1 MPSEPKSI
9 DRRINTIATLAVGA
23 ITIFLCLMLARVAQL
38 QLRPPGDLRKEME
51 PRVSVRKDLPI
62 RGDLLDRR
70 GRILSTT
77 RVGYRVVVDP
87 TQLKSLDEAI
97 VKLARATGQRED
109 VVGERILSRVN
120 ENKRREDLRK
130 NLEPFAEAGANTTL
144 LNAIRSAFGSAVGK
158 NVSDPTQ
165 PSETETRQLTSDE
178 IDADAPAPSLKP
190 IRYLPMTRLLSDEQ
204 VAAVRSA
211 RIKGAIIERVMV
223 REYPGGPE
231 VAPIVGLVGVGEIKD
246 PQYGHTG
253 VLGAEKMLNNR
264 LGGTGGTIS
273 YVRDAKGKPLWI
285 EPGQV
290 KPAEP
295 GADVRLSIDSEMQR
309 IAAEELQRGITDA
322 DSAGGRLMIFDP
334 LTGEVLAMVDIVRHV
349 PDAIPYPWAK
359 VLPALP
365 EEPAAPTSN
374 AKTKAKKPAP
384 KKTRIEDH
392 GPPPPARYIT
402 IQREQTNDD
411 LPAMHRNRCIE
422 DIYEPGSTFKPFVWS
437 TITELGRA
445 RVEEVFDTEGGR
457 WHTSY
462 GRYIE
467 DVTKRSTMTWAEVLI
482 NSSNIGMIKGAERLT
497 HQELHDTV
505 VRFGFGKKTNIGFAG
520 EASGIITSMKDWSKF
535 SQTSVAYGHEVAVT
549 PLQMVRAFSAFCRP
563 GELAGTLPPVRLT
576 AQTVDDV
583 RGAVV
588 QRVLP
593 VRIANLTREVMQG
606 VAAKVEMNLAT
617 SSHGSE
623 AGWKYSM
630 FGKSGTAEI
639 PLTPPGGKNLRRP
652 KGTSG
657 YFDNQF
663 NSSFIAGGPAEAPKV
678 IVLCVI
684 DDPGPSKIRIRQ
696 HYGSYVAGPVVRRTM
711 ERALNYLGVQP
722 TTAALAKGDTGG
734 M

>member
-1 MPSEPKSI
+1 MNQ
-9 DRRINTIATLAVGA
+9 DRRINTIATVAVAG
-23 ITIFLCLMLARVAQL
+23 ITIVLCLLLARVTQL
-38 QLRPPGDLRKEME
+38 QLRPPGDLKREME
-51 PRVSVRKDLPI
+51 PRVSVRQDLPI

-97 VKLARATGQRED
+97 VKLARATGQKEEA
-109 VVGERILSRVN
+109 VGERILSRVN
-120 ENKRREDLRK
+120 ENRRRDELRQK
-130 NLEPFAEAGANTTL
+130 VEPLAGAGGDSPVMAALRGALGSALGNHSQATVASDDQTRQIASDVLEPE
-144 LNAIRSAFGSAVGK
+144 V
-158 NVSDPTQ
+158 PT
-165 PSETETRQLTSDE
+165 
-178 IDADAPAPSLKP
+178 PALKP
-190 IRYLPMTRLLSDEQ
+190 IRYLPMTRLLSDAQ
-204 VAAVRSA
+204 VEAVRVA
-211 RIKGAIIERVMV
+211 KIKGAILERVMV

-231 VAPIVGLVGVGEIKD
+231 VAPIVGLVGF
-246 PQYGHTG
+246 GHIG
-253 VLGAEKMLNNR
+253 VLGAEKMLNKR
-264 LGGTGGTIS
+264 LAGTGGTIS

-290 KPAEP
+290 KPASP
-295 GADVRLSIDSEMQR
+295 GDDVRLSIDVEMQR
-309 IAAEELQRGITDA
+309 IAVEELQRGITDA

-334 LTGEVLAMVDIVRHV
+334 LTGEILAMVDIVRHI

-359 VLPALP
+359 VLPPPPPGPVVLETTGKNKGKP
-365 EEPAAPTSN
+365 
-374 AKTKAKKPAP
+374 KKVSAP
-384 KKTRIEDH
+384 KPIIEDH
-392 GPPPPARYIT
+392 GVPPPARYVT
-402 IQREQTNDD
+402 IQREQAADD

-445 RVEEVFDTEGGR
+445 QVGEVFDTEGGR

-467 DVTKRSTMTWAEVLI
+467 DVTKRATMTWAEVLI
-482 NSSNIGMIKGAERLT
+482 NSSNIGMIKGAERLNFK
-497 HQELHDTV
+497 ELHDAVT
-505 VRFGFGKKTNIGFAG
+505 RFGFGKRTNIGFAG
-520 EASGIITSMKDWSKF
+520 EASGIITSLKAWSKF

-563 GELAGTLPPVRLT
+563 GDLAGTLPPVRLT
-576 AQTVDDV
+576 AQSADDV
-583 RGAVV
+583 RGSVIE
-588 QRVLP
+588 RVLP
-593 VRIANLTREVMQG
+593 VKIANLTREVMQG
-606 VAAKVEMNLAT
+606 VAAKVEMNLAN

-639 PLTPPGGKNLRRP
+639 PLTPPPGKNLRRP
-652 KGTSG
+652 RGTTG
-657 YFDNQF
+657 YFDDQY

-684 DDPGPSKIRIRQ
+684 DDPSPARVRARQ

-722 TTAALAKGDTGG
+722 SPAEKPKGELAGL
-734 M
+734 

>member
-1 MPSEPKSI
+1 MASESMNAE
-9 DRRINTIATLAVGA
+9 RRINTIATVAVGG
-23 ITIFLCLMLARVAQL
+23 ITILLCLLLARVVQL
-38 QLRPPGDLRKEME
+38 QVLPPGDLKNEME
-51 PRVSVRKDLPI
+51 PRVSVRQDLPI

-87 TQLKSLDEAI
+87 TQLKQLDEAI
-97 VKLARATGQRED
+97 VALARATGQKEEA
-109 VVGERILSRVN
+109 VGERILSRVN

-130 NLEPFAEAGANTTL
+130 ALEPFADAGANTAVMA
-144 LNAIRSAFGSAVGK
+144 AIRSALGSALGRG
-158 NVSDPTQ
+158 DGQALT
-165 PSETETRQLTSDE
+165 PSEEQTRQIESDAIQPE
-178 IDADAPAPSLKP
+178 APTPPLKP
-190 IRYLPMTRLLSDEQ
+190 IRYLPMTRLLSDPQ
-204 VAAVRSA
+204 VEAVRVA
-211 RIKGAIIERVMV
+211 KIKGAILERVMV

-231 VAPIVGLVGVGEIKD
+231 VAPIVGLVGF
-246 PQYGHTG
+246 GHVG
-253 VLGAEKMLNNR
+253 VLGAEKMLNKR
-264 LGGTGGTIS
+264 LSGTGGTIS

-290 KPAEP
+290 RPASP
-295 GADVRLSIDSEMQR
+295 GDDVRLSIDSELQR
-309 IAAEELQRGITDA
+309 IAVEELQRGITDA

-334 LTGEVLAMVDIVRHV
+334 LTGEILAMADIVRHV

-359 VLPALP
+359 VLPPPP
-365 EEPAAPTSN
+365 EVPVATSPTG
-374 AKTKAKKPAP
+374 KGKAKKPAARKP
-384 KKTRIEDH
+384 IIEDH
-392 GPPPPARYIT
+392 GVPPPARYVT
-402 IQREQTNDD
+402 IQREQSGGD

-445 RVEEVFDTEGGR
+445 QVGEVFDTEGGR

-482 NSSNIGMIKGAERLT
+482 NSSNIGMIKGAERLNFK
-497 HQELHDTV
+497 EMHDAV
-505 VRFGFGKKTNIGFAG
+505 ARFGFGKRTNIGFAG
-520 EASGIITSMKDWSKF
+520 EASGIVTPMKAWSKY

-563 GELAGTLPPVRLT
+563 GNLAGTLPPVRLT
-576 AQTVDDV
+576 AQTADDV
-583 RGAVV
+583 RGTVIE
-588 QRVLP
+588 RVLP
-593 VRIANLTREVMQG
+593 VKIANLTREVMQG
-606 VAAKVEMNLAT
+606 VAAKIEMNLAT
-617 SSHGSE
+617 ASHGTE

-639 PLTPPGGKNLRRP
+639 PLTPPPGKNLRRP

-657 YFDNQF
+657 YFDDQY

-684 DDPGPSKIRIRQ
+684 DDPSPAKVRARQ
-696 HYGSYVAGPVVRRTM
+696 HYGSVVAGPVVRRTM

-722 TTAALAKGDTGG
+722 SPAGKAKDDLAGL
-734 M
+734 

>member
-1 MPSEPKSI
+1 MPSEPKSL
-9 DRRINTIATLAVGA
+9 DRRINTIATVVVGA
-23 ITIFLCLMLARVAQL
+23 ITIFLSLMLARVAQL
-38 QLRPPGDLRKEME
+38 QLRPPADLRKEME

-109 VVGERILSRVN
+109 AVGERILSRVN

-130 NLEPFAEAGANTTL
+130 KLEPFAVAGANTTL
-144 LNAIRSAFGSAVGK
+144 LTAIRSAFGSALQK
-158 NVSDPTQ
+158 SDADSVPA
-165 PSETETRQLTSDE
+165 SETETRQLASEE
-178 IDADAPAPSLKP
+178 IDAEAPAPSLKP
-190 IRYLPMTRLLSDEQ
+190 IRYLPMTRLLSDAQ
-204 VAAVRSA
+204 VDAVRGA
-211 RIKGAIIERVMV
+211 RLKGAILERVMV

-231 VAPIVGLVGVGEIKD
+231 VASIVGLVGF
-246 PQYGHTG
+246 GHVG
-253 VLGAEKMLNNR
+253 VLGAERMLNKR
-264 LGGTGGTIS
+264 LSGSPGTIS

-295 GADVRLSIDSEMQR
+295 GNDVRLSIDSEMQR
-309 IAAEELQRGITDA
+309 IAVEELQRGITDA

-365 EEPAAPTSN
+365 EEPAPASM
-374 AKTKAKKPAP
+374 KGKAKKPAP
-384 KKTRIEDH
+384 KKMRIEDH

-402 IQREQTNDD
+402 IQREQSNDE

-467 DVTKRSTMTWAEVLI
+467 DVTKRATMTWAEVLI

-497 HQELHDTV
+497 YQELHDTV

-520 EASGIITSMKDWSKF
+520 EASGIITSLKAWSKF

-583 RGAVV
+583 RGTVV
-588 QRVLP
+588 ERVLP
-593 VRIANLTREVMQG
+593 VKIANLTREVMQG

-617 SSHGSE
+617 ASHGSE

-639 PLTPPGGKNLRRP
+639 PLTPPEGKNLRRP

-657 YFDNQF
+657 YFDNQY
-663 NSSFIAGGPAEAPKV
+663 NSSFIAGGPAEAPKI

-711 ERALNYLGVQP
+711 ERALNYLGVEP
-722 TTAALAKGDTGG
+722 STTALAKGDTTG

>member
-1 MPSEPKSI
+1 MKSE
-9 DRRINTIATLAVGA
+9 RRINAIATVAVGG
-23 ITIFLCLMLARVAQL
+23 ITILLCLLLARVAQL
-38 QLRPPGDLRKEME
+38 QLRPPSDLRNEME
-51 PRVSVRKDLPI
+51 PRVSVRRDLPI

-77 RVGYRVVVDP
+77 SVGYRIVVDP
-87 TQLKSLDEAI
+87 TQLKAMDEAI
-97 VKLARATGQRED
+97 VKLARATGQREE

-120 ENKRREDLRK
+120 ENKRREELRTK
-130 NLEPFAEAGANTTL
+130 LEPFADAGGNIAAWT
-144 LNAIRSAFGSAVGK
+144 AIRSALGAALGRGAPEAVAAAE
-158 NVSDPTQ
+158 DQ
-165 PSETETRQLTSDE
+165 TRQISQDGVE
-178 IDADAPAPSLKP
+178 PEAPAPVLKP
-190 IRYLPMTRLLSDEQ
+190 IRYLPMSRLLTEEQ
-204 VAAVRSA
+204 VEAVRSA
-211 RIKGAIIERVMV
+211 RIKGVIIERVMV

-231 VAPIVGLVGVGEIKD
+231 VAPIVGLVGF
-246 PQYGHTG
+246 GHVG
-253 VLGAEKMLNNR
+253 VLGAEKMLNKR
-264 LGGTGGTIS
+264 LSGTGGTIS

-290 KPAEP
+290 KPAAP
-295 GADVRLSIDSEMQR
+295 GDDVRLSIDVELQR
-309 IAAEELQRGITDA
+309 IAVEELQRGITDA

-334 LTGEVLAMVDIVRHV
+334 LTGEILAMTDIVRHV

-359 VLPALP
+359 VLPQPPVAT
-365 EEPAAPTSN
+365 EAPV
-374 AKTKAKKPAP
+374 AVGKGKAKKPVARKP
-384 KKTRIEDH
+384 IIEDH

-402 IQREQTNDD
+402 IQREQSNDE

-445 RVEEVFDTEGGR
+445 RVDEVFDTESGR

-467 DVTKRSTMTWAEVLI
+467 DVTKRATMTWAEVLI

-497 HQELHDTV
+497 YKELHDTV
-505 VRFGFGKKTNIGFAG
+505 VRFGFGRRTNIGFAG
-520 EASGIITSMKDWSKF
+520 ETGGIITSLKDWSKF

-563 GELAGTLPPVRLT
+563 GELSGTLPPVRLT
-576 AQTVDDV
+576 AQTADEI

-588 QRVLP
+588 ERVLP

-606 VAAKVEMNLAT
+606 VAAKIEMNLAT
-617 SSHGSE
+617 ASHGTE
-623 AGWKYSM
+623 TGWKYSM

-639 PLTPPGGKNLRRP
+639 PLTPPPGKNLRRP

-657 YFDNQF
+657 YFDDQY

-684 DDPGPSKIRIRQ
+684 DDPGPSKIRARQ

-722 TTAALAKGDTGG
+722 SPTEKVKDELAGL
-734 M
+734 

>member
-1 MPSEPKSI
+1 MAPESKST
-9 DRRINTIATLAVGA
+9 DRRINTIATLAVG
-23 ITIFLCLMLARVAQL
+23 TLTVLLCLLLARVTQL
-38 QLRPPGDLRKEME
+38 QLRPPGDLRREME

-120 ENKRREDLRK
+120 ENRRREDLRK
-130 NLEPFAEAGANTTL
+130 KLEPFAEAGANTAL
-144 LNAIRSAFGSAVGK
+144 LTAIKSAFGSALGK
-158 NVSDPTQ
+158 GNPESAP
-165 PSETETRQLTSDE
+165 PSETETRQLASQE

-211 RIKGAIIERVMV
+211 RIKGAILERVMV

-231 VAPIVGLVGVGEIKD
+231 VASIVGLVGF
-246 PQYGHTG
+246 GHVG
-253 VLGAEKMLNNR
+253 VLGAERMLNKR
-264 LGGTGGTIS
+264 LSGSPGTIS

-295 GADVRLSIDSEMQR
+295 GIDIRLSIDSEMQR
-309 IAAEELQRGITDA
+309 IAVEELQRGITDA

-365 EEPAAPTSN
+365 EDPAAATSSG
-374 AKTKAKKPAP
+374 KGKAKKPAP
-384 KKTRIEDH
+384 KKLRIEDH

-411 LPAMHRNRCIE
+411 LPAMHRNRCVE

-467 DVTKRSTMTWAEVLI
+467 DVTKRATMTWAEVLI
-482 NSSNIGMIKGAERLT
+482 NSSNIGMIKGAERLSY
-497 HQELHDTV
+497 QELRQAV

-520 EASGIITSMKDWSKF
+520 EASGIITSLKDWSKF

-563 GELAGTLPPVRLT
+563 GELAGTLPAVRLT

-583 RGAVV
+583 RGTVV
-588 QRVLP
+588 ERVLP
-593 VRIANLTREVMQG
+593 VNIANLTREVMQG
-606 VAAKVEMNLAT
+606 VAAKVEMNLAN

-639 PLTPPGGKNLRRP
+639 PLTPPVGKNLRRP

-657 YFDNQF
+657 YFDNQY
-663 NSSFIAGGPAEAPKV
+663 NSSFIAGGPAEAPKI

-722 TTAALAKGDTGG
+722 TTTALAKGDTAG

>member
-1 MPSEPKSI
+1 MQIEKTGSPTA
-9 DRRINTIATLAVGA
+9 RINTVATVSVCFITVVLA
-23 ITIFLCLMLARVAQL
+23 LLMARVVQL
-38 QLRPPGDLRKEME
+38 QLSPPISLKKEME
-51 PRVSVRKDLPI
+51 PRVSVRQDLPI

-87 TQLKSLDEAI
+87 TQLKQLDETI
-97 VKLARATGQRED
+97 VKLARATGQSEEM
-109 VVGERILSRVN
+109 VGERILSRVN
-120 ENKRREDLRK
+120 ENHRREMLK
-130 NLEPFAEAGANTTL
+130 QKLEPFAAAGANTSVL
-144 LNAIRSAFGSAVGK
+144 GALRGAISSAIGQQSEGAKPELVPDEAIPARELAK
-158 NVSDPTQ
+158 DELAPEAPT
-165 PSETETRQLTSDE
+165 
-178 IDADAPAPSLKP
+178 PALKP
-190 IRYLPMTRLLSDEQ
+190 IRYLPMTRLLTDPQ
-204 VAAVRSA
+204 VDAVRA
-211 RIKGAIIERVMV
+211 AKMKGAILERVMV

-231 VAPIVGLVGVGEIKD
+231 VSPIVGLVGF
-246 PQYGHTG
+246 GHVG
-253 VLGAEKMLNNR
+253 VLGAEKMLNKQ
-264 LGGTGGTIS
+264 LSGAGGSIS

-295 GADVRLSIDSEMQR
+295 GQDVRLSIDVELQR
-309 IAAEELQRGITDA
+309 IAVEELQRGITDA

-334 LTGEVLAMVDIVRHV
+334 LTGEILAMVDIVRHV

-359 VLPALP
+359 VLPKPP
-365 EEPAAPTSN
+365 ETATTN
-374 AKTKAKKPAP
+374 AKGKKTAP
-384 KKTRIEDH
+384 KKPIIEDH

-402 IQREQTNDD
+402 VQRAD
-411 LPAMHRNRCIE
+411 LASDIPAMHRNRCIE

-437 TITELGRA
+437 TITELGRS
-445 RVEEVFDTEGGR
+445 RPDEIFDTEGGR

-467 DVTKRSTMTWAEVLI
+467 DVTKRATMTWAEVLI
-482 NSSNIGMIKGAERLT
+482 NSSNIGMIKGAERLNFK
-497 HQELHDTV
+497 ELHDAV
-505 VRFGFGKKTNIGFAG
+505 IRFGFGRKTGIGFAG
-520 EASGIITSMKDWSKF
+520 EASGIVTSMKDWSKF

-563 GELAGTLPPVRLT
+563 GDMAGTLPPVRLT
-576 AQTVDDV
+576 AATADDV
-583 RGAVV
+583 RGAVL

-593 VRIANLTREVMQG
+593 VKIANMTRDVMRG
-606 VAAKVEMNLAT
+606 VAAKIETNLAT
-617 SSHGSE
+617 ASHGGE
-623 AGWKYSM
+623 TGWKYSM

-639 PLTPPGGKNLRRP
+639 PLTPPPGQNLRRP

-657 YFDNQF
+657 YFDDQY
-663 NSSFIAGGPAEAPKV
+663 NSSFIAGGPAENPKV

-684 DDPGPSKIRIRQ
+684 DDPGPAKIRARQ

-722 TTAALAKGDTGG
+722 SPVTTARSPDMAG

>member
-1 MPSEPKSI
+1 MASESMNQ
-9 DRRINTIATLAVGA
+9 DRRINTIATVAVAG
-23 ITIFLCLMLARVAQL
+23 ITIVLCLLLARVTQL
-38 QLRPPGDLRKEME
+38 QLRPPGDLKREME
-51 PRVSVRKDLPI
+51 PRVSVRQDLPI

-97 VKLARATGQRED
+97 VKLARATGQKEEA
-109 VVGERILSRVN
+109 VGERILSRVN
-120 ENKRREDLRK
+120 ENRRRDELRQK
-130 NLEPFAEAGANTTL
+130 VEPLAGAGGDSPVMAALRGALGSALGNHSQATVASDDQTRQIASDVLEPE
-144 LNAIRSAFGSAVGK
+144 V
-158 NVSDPTQ
+158 PT
-165 PSETETRQLTSDE
+165 
-178 IDADAPAPSLKP
+178 PALKP
-190 IRYLPMTRLLSDEQ
+190 IRYLPMTRLLSDAQ
-204 VAAVRSA
+204 VEAVRVA
-211 RIKGAIIERVMV
+211 KIKGAILERVMV

-231 VAPIVGLVGVGEIKD
+231 VAPIVGLVGF
-246 PQYGHTG
+246 GHIG
-253 VLGAEKMLNNR
+253 VLGAEKMLNKR
-264 LGGTGGTIS
+264 LAGTGGTIS

-290 KPAEP
+290 KPASP
-295 GADVRLSIDSEMQR
+295 GDDVRLSIDVEMQR
-309 IAAEELQRGITDA
+309 IAVEELQRGITDA

-334 LTGEVLAMVDIVRHV
+334 LTGEILAMVDIVRHI

-359 VLPALP
+359 VLPPPPPGPVVLETTGKNKGKP
-365 EEPAAPTSN
+365 
-374 AKTKAKKPAP
+374 KKVSAP
-384 KKTRIEDH
+384 KPIIEDH
-392 GPPPPARYIT
+392 GVPPPARYVT
-402 IQREQTNDD
+402 IQREQAADD

-445 RVEEVFDTEGGR
+445 QVGEVFDTEGGR

-467 DVTKRSTMTWAEVLI
+467 DVTKRATMTWAEVLI
-482 NSSNIGMIKGAERLT
+482 NSSNIGMIKGAERLNFK
-497 HQELHDTV
+497 ELHDAVT
-505 VRFGFGKKTNIGFAG
+505 RFGFGKRTNIGFAG
-520 EASGIITSMKDWSKF
+520 EASGIITSLKAWSKF

-563 GELAGTLPPVRLT
+563 GDLAGTLPPVRLT
-576 AQTVDDV
+576 AQSADDV
-583 RGAVV
+583 RGSVIE
-588 QRVLP
+588 RVLP
-593 VRIANLTREVMQG
+593 VKIANLTREVMQG
-606 VAAKVEMNLAT
+606 VAAKVEMNLAN

-639 PLTPPGGKNLRRP
+639 PLTPPPGKNLRRP
-652 KGTSG
+652 RGTTG
-657 YFDNQF
+657 YFDDQY

-684 DDPGPSKIRIRQ
+684 DDPSPARVRARQ

-722 TTAALAKGDTGG
+722 SPAEKPKGELAGL
-734 M
+734 

>member
-1 MPSEPKSI
+1 MNPE
-9 DRRINTIATLAVGA
+9 RRINTIATMAVGG
-23 ITIFLCLMLARVAQL
+23 ITILLCLLLARVAQL
-38 QLRPPGDLRKEME
+38 QLRPPGDLKKEME
-51 PRVSVRKDLPI
+51 PRVSVRQDLPI

-97 VKLARATGQRED
+97 VKLARATGQKEEA
-109 VVGERILSRVN
+109 VGERILSRVN
-120 ENKRREDLRK
+120 ENKRREDLRNK
-130 NLEPFAEAGANTTL
+130 LAPFAEAGANTAVMT
-144 LNAIRSAFGSAVGK
+144 AIKSAFASAMGRDEAPV
-158 NVSDPTQ
+158 VTS
-165 PSETETRQLTSDE
+165 TEDQTRQLASDALE
-178 IDADAPAPSLKP
+178 SEPATPSLKP
-190 IRYLPMTRLLSDEQ
+190 IRYLPMTRLLSDVQ
-204 VAAVRSA
+204 VEAVRVA
-211 RIKGAIIERVMV
+211 KIKGAILERVMV

-231 VAPIVGLVGVGEIKD
+231 VAPIVGLVGF
-246 PQYGHTG
+246 GHSG
-253 VLGAEKMLNNR
+253 VMGAEKMLNKR
-264 LGGTGGTIS
+264 LSGTGGTIS

-295 GADVRLSIDSEMQR
+295 GDDVRLSIDIEMQR
-309 IAAEELQRGITDA
+309 IAVEELQRGITDA

-334 LTGEVLAMVDIVRHV
+334 LTGEILAMADIVRHV

-359 VLPALP
+359 VLPPPPA
-365 EEPAAPTSN
+365 EPVVLETTGKNKGKP
-374 AKTKAKKPAP
+374 KKPAVRKP
-384 KKTRIEDH
+384 IIEDH
-392 GPPPPARYIT
+392 GVPPPARYIT
-402 IQREQTNDD
+402 VQREQAADD
-411 LPAMHRNRCIE
+411 LPALHRNRCVE

-445 RVEEVFDTEGGR
+445 RVGEVFDTEGGR

-482 NSSNIGMIKGAERLT
+482 NSSNIGMIKGAERLSFK
-497 HQELHDTV
+497 ELHDAV
-505 VRFGFGKKTNIGFAG
+505 VRFGFGKPTHIGFAG
-520 EASGIITSMKDWSKF
+520 EASGIMTSMKDWSKF

-563 GELAGTLPPVRLT
+563 GNLSGTLPPVRLI
-576 AQTVDDV
+576 AQSADDV
-583 RGAVV
+583 RGAVIE
-588 QRVLP
+588 RVLP
-593 VRIANLTREVMQG
+593 VQIANLTREVMQG

-617 SSHGSE
+617 NSHGNE
-623 AGWKYSM
+623 TGWKYSM

-639 PLTPPGGKNLRRP
+639 PLTPPPGKNLRRP

-657 YFDNQF
+657 YFDDQY
-663 NSSFIAGGPAEAPKV
+663 NSSFIAGGPEEAPKV

-684 DDPGPSKIRIRQ
+684 DDPGPARIRARQ

-722 TTAALAKGDTGG
+722 SPAQAPKGELAGL
-734 M
+734 

>member
-1 MPSEPKSI
+1 MNSE
-9 DRRINTIATLAVGA
+9 RRINTIATVAVGG
-23 ITIFLCLMLARVAQL
+23 ITIVLCLLLARVAQL
-38 QLRPPGDLRKEME
+38 QLRPPGDLKKEME
-51 PRVSVRKDLPI
+51 PRVSVRQDLPI

-87 TQLKSLDEAI
+87 TQLKTLDEAI
-97 VKLARATGQRED
+97 VKLARATGQKEEA
-109 VVGERILSRVN
+109 VGERILSRVN
-120 ENKRREDLRK
+120 ENQRRDELRK
-130 NLEPFAEAGANTTL
+130 KLAPFAEAGANNAVL
-144 LNAIRSAFGSAVGK
+144 AAIRGALGSALGNDTPV
-158 NVSDPTQ
+158 VTPSDEQ
-165 PSETETRQLTSDE
+165 TRQIAGDVLESE
-178 IDADAPAPSLKP
+178 APTPPLKP
-190 IRYLPMTRLLSDEQ
+190 IRYLPMTRLLSDAQ
-204 VAAVRSA
+204 VEAVRVA
-211 RIKGAIIERVMV
+211 KIKGVILERVMV

-231 VAPIVGLVGVGEIKD
+231 VAPIVGLVGF
-246 PQYGHTG
+246 GHTG
-253 VLGAEKMLNNR
+253 VLGAEKMLNKR
-264 LGGTGGTIS
+264 LSGTGGTIS

-290 KPAEP
+290 KPASP
-295 GADVRLSIDSEMQR
+295 GDDVRLSIDVEMQR
-309 IAAEELQRGITDA
+309 IAVEELQRGITDA

-334 LTGEVLAMVDIVRHV
+334 LTGEILAMVDIVRHV

-359 VLPALP
+359 VLPPPPA
-365 EEPAAPTSN
+365 EPVVLETTGKN
-374 AKTKAKKPAP
+374 KGKP
-384 KKTRIEDH
+384 KKVPVRKPIIEDH
-392 GPPPPARYIT
+392 GVPPPARYVT
-402 IQREQTNDD
+402 IQREQASDD

-445 RVEEVFDTEGGR
+445 QVGEVFDTEGGR

-467 DVTKRSTMTWAEVLI
+467 DVTKRATMTWAEVLI
-482 NSSNIGMIKGAERLT
+482 NSSNIGMIKGAERLNFK
-497 HQELHDTV
+497 ELHDAVT
-505 VRFGFGKKTNIGFAG
+505 RFGFGKRTNIGFAG
-520 EASGIITSMKDWSKF
+520 EASGIITSLKAWSKF

-563 GELAGTLPPVRLT
+563 GDLAGTLPPVRLT
-576 AQTVDDV
+576 AQSADDV
-583 RGAVV
+583 RGTVIE
-588 QRVLP
+588 RVLP
-593 VRIANLTREVMQG
+593 VKIANLTREVMQG
-606 VAAKVEMNLAT
+606 VAAKVEMNLAN

-639 PLTPPGGKNLRRP
+639 PLTPPPGKNLRRP
-652 KGTSG
+652 RGTTG
-657 YFDNQF
+657 YFDDQY

-684 DDPGPSKIRIRQ
+684 DDPSPARVRAKQ

-722 TTAALAKGDTGG
+722 SQAEKTKGELAGL
-734 M
+734 

>member
-1 MPSEPKSI
+1 MASESKNQ
-9 DRRINTIATLAVGA
+9 DRRINTIATVAVGG
-23 ITIFLCLMLARVAQL
+23 ITILLCLLLARVAQL
-38 QLRPPGDLRKEME
+38 QLKPPGDLKKEME
-51 PRVSVRKDLPI
+51 PRVSVRQDLPI
-62 RGDLLDRR
+62 RGDILDRR

-87 TQLKSLDEAI
+87 TQLKFLDEAI
-97 VKLARATGQRED
+97 VKLARATGQKEEA
-109 VVGERILSRVN
+109 VGERILARVN
-120 ENKRREDLRK
+120 ENKRRDDLRK
-130 NLEPFAEAGANTTL
+130 KLEPFADAGANTAL
-144 LNAIRSAFGSAVGK
+144 MAALRSAFGSAMGK
-158 NVSDPTQ
+158 GDTGAPVVA
-165 PSETETRQLTSDE
+165 SEDQTRQLASDALDNE
-178 IDADAPAPSLKP
+178 PPAPAGTLKA
-190 IRYLPMTRLLSDEQ
+190 IRYLPMTRLLSDAQ
-204 VAAVRSA
+204 VEAVRGA
-211 RIKGAIIERVMV
+211 HIKGAILERVMV

-231 VAPIVGLVGVGEIKD
+231 VAPIVGLVGF
-246 PQYGHTG
+246 GHTG
-253 VLGAEKMLNNR
+253 VLGAEKMLNKR
-264 LGGTGGTIS
+264 LAGTGGSIS

-290 KPAEP
+290 KPAEA
-295 GADVRLSIDSEMQR
+295 GDDIRLSIDVEMQR
-309 IAAEELQRGITDA
+309 IAVEELQRGITDA

-334 LTGEVLAMVDIVRHV
+334 LTGEILAMVDIVRHV

-359 VLPALP
+359 GLPPPP
-365 EEPAAPTSN
+365 EAEVPVAATG
-374 AKTKAKKPAP
+374 KGKAKKPVVRKP
-384 KKTRIEDH
+384 IIEDH
-392 GPPPPARYIT
+392 GVPPPARYIT
-402 IQREQTNDD
+402 IQREQSSDD

-445 RVEEVFDTEGGR
+445 QVGEVFDTEGGR

-482 NSSNIGMIKGAERLT
+482 NSSNIGMIKGAERLSWK
-497 HQELHDTV
+497 ELHDAV
-505 VRFGFGKKTNIGFAG
+505 GRFGFGKRTNIGFAG
-520 EASGIITSMKDWSKF
+520 EASGITTSMKDWSKF

-563 GELAGTLPPVRLT
+563 GELAGTLPQVRLI
-576 AQTVDDV
+576 AQSADDV
-583 RGAVV
+583 RGAVIE
-588 QRVLP
+588 RVLP
-593 VRIANLTREVMQG
+593 VKIANMTREVMQG

-639 PLTPPGGKNLRRP
+639 PLTPPPGKNLRRP

-657 YFDNQF
+657 YFDDQY
-663 NSSFIAGGPAEAPKV
+663 NSSFIAGGPEEAPKV

-684 DDPGPSKIRIRQ
+684 DDPGPGRIRVRQ

-722 TTAALAKGDTGG
+722 SPTEAVKGELAGL
-734 M
+734 